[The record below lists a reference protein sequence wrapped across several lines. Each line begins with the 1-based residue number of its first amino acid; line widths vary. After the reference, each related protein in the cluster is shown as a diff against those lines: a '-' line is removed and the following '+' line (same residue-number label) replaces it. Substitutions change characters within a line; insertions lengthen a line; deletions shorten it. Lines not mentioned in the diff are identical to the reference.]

1 MTQPARP
8 DPLAAAARVTEAAKD
23 LATDLTEGFRK
34 SGRAF
39 KLRTAVVG
47 TWLVL
52 ALMSVWVACPP
63 SGPSNA
69 LGAVARLDTGGIM
82 GTQVLVQN
90 DGKDLWT
97 DVVFTLDDAWRL
109 ERRTVR
115 AGDKL
120 VLAVSTFHGKDG
132 QAAPADLK
140 PRQLSIEC
148 AEGRAVAPLGA
159 VRP

>member
-8 DPLAAAARVTEAAKD
+8 DPLAAAARVTVAAKD

-34 SGRAF
+34 SNRTF

-47 TWLVL
+47 TWVVL
-52 ALMSVWVACPP
+52 ALVSVWIACPP
-63 SGPSNA
+63 SGPTNS

-82 GTQVLVQN
+82 GNQVLVQN
-90 DGKDLWT
+90 EGRDHWT
-97 DVVFTLDDAWRL
+97 DVVLTLDDGWRL

-120 VLAVSTFHGKDG
+120 VLSVANFLKEGK
-132 QAAPADLK
+132 QAPADLK
-140 PRQLSIEC
+140 PRQLTIEC
-148 AEGRAVAPLGA
+148 AEGKAVAPLGA
-159 VRP
+159 PKP